1 MFGGSNQNNEN
12 RYMRSESSGSVSSA
26 EMEEQNQHL
35 AAEASNIIKLC
46 ESVNQAQ
53 ATSSNLKAFREAGG
67 AKGFAKSLFTD
78 VSRGIELGSLETRRE
93 HLGENDLPSSPR
105 KTFVQLFVDTF
116 DDATLQILIASALVS
131 LAVGLYDDP
140 TAGYVE
146 GCAILAACFI
156 VSLVTA
162 ANDYQKESQFRELS
176 AVHDESIDVVV
187 RRGGAYW
194 QIPVT
199 EIVVGDIV
207 CVETG
212 DAIPCD
218 GIVMASDSLQV
229 DESALT
235 GEPVDMDKDTEN
247 DPFMLSGCTVV
258 SGTCQFLSI
267 AVGQNSQWGIIKSKL
282 EKEQDQTPL
291 QEKLDDMAAMIGYVG
306 MAAAAATFVALM
318 CIRILVKPA
327 EFTQTTLFNFTL
339 EAFIIGVTIVVVAV
353 PEGLPL
359 AVTISLAFSTKK
371 MLADQNLI
379 RHLAACETMGNA
391 TNICS
396 DKTGTLTENR
406 MTVVKGLFADTRC
419 DDCVHRVPVLIG
431 KKALEL
437 ILDCIACCS
446 TARIVPP
453 DKDSENPNERPK
465 IIGNKTEAALLI
477 LAQSEWAVN
486 DDTEARR
493 ERARFDDGSSRLF
506 PFSSARKSMSAFV
519 MKETTPAASTGSGS
533 GKNSSALRSW
543 TLFHKG
549 AAEIVLGKCSH
560 YLDIDGSAQPMTDR
574 KRREFSK
581 LIKKFASEALRC
593 VALAHRFSVEKI
605 VDPLKC
611 TVEECA
617 KKVEKDMCLSAIA
630 GIVDP
635 LREDV
640 IDAVATCQR
649 AGIFVRMV
657 TGDNLD
663 TAVAIAKQ
671 AGILTEGEEN
681 LGTEEE
687 NPKLLAHCHLLC
699 RNCRWNIY
707 GG

>member
-1 MFGGSNQNNEN
+1 MFRSSRKNSEKS
-12 RYMRSESSGSVSSA
+12 YSRSESGMSVSSA
-26 EMEEQNQHL
+26 ELEEQNQRI
-35 AAEASNIIKLC
+35 ASKAKSILDLC

-53 ATSSNLKAFREAGG
+53 ATSSNITALKNAGG
-67 AKGFAKSLFTD
+67 TAGIAKALISD
-78 VSRGIELGSLETRRE
+78 ISRGIELGSLEMRRE
-93 HLGENDLPSSPR
+93 HLGENSLPSSPR
-105 KTFVQLFVDTF
+105 KSFFELFVDTF
-116 DDATLQILIASALVS
+116 DDATLQILIVSAFVS
-131 LAVGLYDDP
+131 LAIGMYDDP

-146 GCAILAACFI
+146 GCAILAACFV

-176 AVHDESIDVVV
+176 AAHDESVDVVV

-218 GIVMASDSLQV
+218 GIVVASDSLQV

-235 GEPVDMDKDTEN
+235 GEPVDMDKDPEN

-258 SGTCQFLSI
+258 AGTCQFLAI
-267 AVGQNSQWGIIKSKL
+267 AVGKHSQWGIIKSKL
-282 EKEQDQTPL
+282 EKEQAQTPL

-306 MAAAAATFVALM
+306 MAAAGATFIALM
-318 CIRILVKPA
+318 SIKIFLNPA
-327 EFTQTTLFNFTL
+327 EFADTTLFNFTL

-419 DDCVHRVPVLIG
+419 DDCMHRVPVLIG
-431 KKALEL
+431 KKALEI

-446 TARIVPP
+446 TARVVPP
-453 DKDSENPNERPK
+453 EEGSENTRPQ
-465 IIGNKTEAALLI
+465 IIGNKTEAALLL
-477 LAQSEWAVN
+477 LAQSEWAPN
-486 DDTEARR
+486 DDTDARR
-493 ERARFDDGSSRLF
+493 EAARFHDGSSRLF
-506 PFSSARKSMSAFV
+506 PFSSARKSMSALV
-519 MKETTPAASTGSGS
+519 MKETTPLARVGQEAKTE
-533 GKNSSALRSW
+533 RSW
-543 TLFHKG
+543 TLYHKG
-549 AAEIVLGKCSH
+549 AAEIVLKKCSY
-560 YLDIDGSAQPMTDR
+560 YLDIDGSEQPLTDR
-574 KRREFSK
+574 KRREFEK
-581 LIKKFASEALRC
+581 IIKKFASEALRC
-593 VALAHRFSVEKI
+593 VALAHRLSVDKI

-611 TVEECA
+611 TENECA
-617 KKVEKDMCLSAIA
+617 EKVEKDMCLSAIA

-640 IDAVATCQR
+640 VDAVATCQR

-671 AGILTEGEEN
+671 AGILTEGKMEKEDICIM
-681 LGTEEE
+681 
-687 NPKLLAHCHLLC
+687 K
-699 RNCRWNIY
+699 
-707 GG
+707 